1 MWEALAT
8 LQQADVNATE
18 PLVPCALCGSC
29 DSNDDSRLAMCPLCL
44 LTMHGSCA
52 ASIVDADE
60 FDVEAE
66 AAHVQITNIP
76 REFSRSC
83 TCSLCNTVIAS
94 LVDDAEG

>member
-1 MWEALAT
+1 MWEALVI

-18 PLVPCALCGSC
+18 PLVPCAMCGSC
-29 DSNDDSRLAMCPLCL
+29 DWNDDSRLAMCPPGL
-44 LTMHGSCA
+44 LTTHSSCA

-66 AAHVQITNIP
+66 AAQVQINNIP
-76 REFSRSC
+76 SEFFRSC
-83 TCSLCNTVIAS
+83 TCSLCNTVVAS